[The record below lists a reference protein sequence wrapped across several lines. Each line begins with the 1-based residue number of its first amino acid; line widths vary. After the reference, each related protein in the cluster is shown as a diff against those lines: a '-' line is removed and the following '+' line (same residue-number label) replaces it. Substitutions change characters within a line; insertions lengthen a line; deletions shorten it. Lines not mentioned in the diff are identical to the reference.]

1 MPHTYVLISHA
12 QTTQGG
18 ESFNCLHFLH
28 FTDREAVAQSS
39 FAKLPEVTQLVRVE
53 AEASFVRN
61 GS

>member
-12 QTTQGG
+12 QTTPGG
-18 ESFNCLHFLH
+18 ESFSYFHFA
-28 FTDREAVAQSS
+28 DREAVAQSS
-39 FAKLPEVTQLVRVE
+39 LAKLPKVTQLVRVE

>member
-18 ESFNCLHFLH
+18 ESFNCLH